1 MQQHAGELEGTKGVA
16 LAWQAWLP
24 DDDPKAVVILSHG
37 LAEHSGRYAH
47 VAACLVRHGYGVY
60 ALDHR
65 GHGRSQGRRAQIDRM
80 AYVVDDLHTFVGLV
94 RSEQP
99 AKPQFLLGH
108 SVGGAVAVNYALE
121 HPDEL
126 AGLVLSAPAVVIE
139 NAPAVQVR
147 VGKILSAIAPGFP
160 LLALDGTAVSRDTA
174 VVHAYDTDPLNYRG
188 KIPVRTLAE
197 LVDTAEQVPDRLGD
211 LRLPILL
218 LQGTADRL
226 VPLSASRLV
235 HDRVSS
241 PDRTLRLYEGLYHEV
256 FNEPER
262 DQVLADL
269 CDWLER
275 HA

>member
-1 MQQHAGELEGTKGVA
+1 MQQHTGELEGTKGVA

-47 VAACLVRHGYGVY
+47 VATCLVGHGYGVY

-147 VGKILSAIAPGFP
+147 AGKILSAIAPGFP

-197 LVDTAEQVPDRLGD
+197 LVDTAEKLPDRLGD

>member
-1 MQQHAGELEGTKGVA
+1 MQQHTGELEGTKGVA

-197 LVDTAEQVPDRLGD
+197 LVDTAEKLPDRLGD
-211 LRLPILL
+211 LRLPILV

>member
-1 MQQHAGELEGTKGVA
+1 MQQHTGELEGTKGMA

-24 DDDPKAVVILSHG
+24 DQDPKAAVILSHG

-47 VAACLVRHGYGVY
+47 VATCLVRHGYGVY

-80 AYVVDDLHTFVGLV
+80 AYVVDDLHAFVGLV

-99 AKPQFLLGH
+99 AKPLFLLGH
-108 SVGGAVAVNYALE
+108 SMGGAVAVNYTLE

-160 LLALDGTAVSRDTA
+160 LLALDGTAVSRDTG

-226 VPLSASRLV
+226 VPLSATRLV

>member
-1 MQQHAGELEGTKGVA
+1 MQQRTGELEGTKGVV
-16 LAWQAWLP
+16 LAWRAWLP
-24 DDDPKAVVILSHG
+24 DQDPKAVVILSHG

-47 VAACLVRHGYGVY
+47 VAACLVGHGYAVY

-65 GHGRSQGRRAQIDRM
+65 GHGLSQGRRAQIDRM
-80 AYVVDDLHTFVGLV
+80 TYVIDDLHALVGLV

-99 AKPQFLLGH
+99 ARPLFLLGH

-121 HPDEL
+121 HTDEL

-139 NAPAVQVR
+139 NASPVQVR
-147 VGKILSAIAPGFP
+147 VGKILSTLAPGFP
-160 LLALDGTAVSRDTA
+160 LLALDGTAVSRDPA

-197 LVDTAEQVPDRLGD
+197 LVGAAEQLPDRLGA

>member
-1 MQQHAGELEGTKGVA
+1 MQQHTGELEGTKGVA